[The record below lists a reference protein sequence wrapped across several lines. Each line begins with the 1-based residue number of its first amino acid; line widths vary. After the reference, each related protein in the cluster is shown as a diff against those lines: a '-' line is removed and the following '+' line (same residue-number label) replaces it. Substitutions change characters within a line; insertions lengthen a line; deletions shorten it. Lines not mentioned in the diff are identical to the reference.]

1 MEEDFDEIV
10 KHEDAFMT
18 MNKAIKREEALEMM
32 AKFNKDVDPHTR
44 NFRSQSG
51 RLLLLL

>member
-1 MEEDFDEIV
+1 MEEDFDEFV

-18 MNKAIKREEALEMM
+18 MNKAIKREEALM